1 MWVVSPGDL
10 RLASPK
16 LVLPER
22 QNDFLV
28 MKAIME
34 WDLKE

>member
-1 MWVVSPGDL
+1 VDQ
-10 RLASPK
+10 
-16 LVLPER
+16 LPAR